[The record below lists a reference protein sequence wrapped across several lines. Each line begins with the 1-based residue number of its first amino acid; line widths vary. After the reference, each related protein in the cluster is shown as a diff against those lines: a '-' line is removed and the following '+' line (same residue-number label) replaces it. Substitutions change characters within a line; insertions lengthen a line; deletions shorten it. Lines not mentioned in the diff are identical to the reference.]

1 MWQELSD
8 WEKRNN
14 ALVYGV
20 LDCQSVREDL
30 SQSPYFDPAEDE
42 RICDIDSFTD
52 KELVMA
58 MKSAY
63 DNVEYQ
69 DYQAMIDFIEE
80 WLVDHYQNTRGLD
93 KGQLWNA
100 ETKTFEIV
108 ILSDDTDISTEFLYC
123 QGSPLV
129 EVAATPLMKS

>member
-1 MWQELSD
+1 MWQELKD
-8 WEKRNN
+8 WERRNN

-30 SQSPYFDPAEDE
+30 SYSTNFDPAEDE
-42 RICDIDSFTD
+42 RICDLDSFTD

-100 ETKTFEIV
+100 ETKTFESV
-108 ILSDDTDISTEFLYC
+108 KDFLAKYKENKNA
-123 QGSPLV
+123 S
-129 EVAATPLMKS
+129 